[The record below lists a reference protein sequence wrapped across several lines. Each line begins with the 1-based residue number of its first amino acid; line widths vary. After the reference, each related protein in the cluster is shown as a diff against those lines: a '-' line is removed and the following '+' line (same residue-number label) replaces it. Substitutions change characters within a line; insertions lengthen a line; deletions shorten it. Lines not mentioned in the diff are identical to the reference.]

1 MRSPVNF
8 ATFRKQMKISY
19 RWLQSLFPLTREAAD
34 VAKVLTATGLEVEGW
49 TQVDDVPGGLAGC
62 VVGQI
67 QHCTRHPDADRLQV
81 CQVDVGED
89 APLEI
94 VCGATNAR
102 AGLRV
107 IVARVG
113 AQLFPTHGD
122 PLTIRKGK
130 IRGVESHGMI
140 CAEDELGLGEGH
152 AGVLELEGEWAPGT
166 PAAVALEVGSD
177 LVFEIGLTP
186 NRTDAMSHWG
196 VARDLRAG
204 LLHETVPGIG
214 AGSDLPDMHWPLG
227 QPLAATGTPS
237 GVRIVVEDLAAAPR
251 YLGLVLDGVKVGPSP
266 EAVQRTLRAI
276 GVAPINNVV
285 DATNWVLHELGTPL
299 HAFDR
304 RALAGDVVRVRRA
317 RAGETLITLDGTL
330 RTLDPADLV
339 IANDQAPMGLAGV
352 FGGQQSGIQPDT
364 TSVFLEAAWF
374 QPATIRATAKRHGLS
389 TDASFRFERGV
400 DPAAVRAGLERAAK
414 LLVDWAGVERVSG
427 LIEGESGTCP
437 SAVPCVLEEAF
448 LRRIL
453 GEDLPPARVESIL
466 DALDIEI
473 TERIDGAWHLLI
485 PSYRSDVTRPA
496 DVAEEILRIHGFD
509 RIPLPRQLRA
519 RATHTLGPDREKM
532 RHAIQSQLV
541 ARGFFEMMNNSLTR
555 KAYAEWAAEVS
566 GRRDLAL
573 ESRIDLLNPL
583 SSDLGSMRQS
593 LVFQG
598 LETVLRNR
606 NHQAKDLR
614 FFEIGRTYH
623 HRSEADG
630 KENGADGTTW
640 YRETEQLSL
649 FLCGQRAPENWNE
662 PVRDADLFT
671 LKSEVT
677 ALLEGLGLAQQFEE
691 RNGADGLYREGVS
704 WWREGQCVGRLGAVH
719 PHLLRAMDL
728 DVAVYASEWMLEPL
742 FEALHEKRIQA
753 RELPRFPAVRR
764 DLALVIEN
772 GTPFAEIRRVAVSAE
787 PRLLTRVGLFD
798 VYTGEKLPAGKVSY
812 AVSLTLQ
819 DPNKTLTDKQID
831 RSVNA
836 IRTALETQLGAA
848 LR

>member
-1 MRSPVNF
+1 
-8 ATFRKQMKISY
+8 MKISY
-19 RWLQSLFPLTREAAD
+19 RWMQSLFPMDGDPAD

-49 TQVDDVPGGLAGC
+49 SKVDDIPGGLAGC

-67 QHCTRHPDADRLQV
+67 QRCDRHPDADRLQV
-81 CQVDVGED
+81 CMVDVGEE
-89 APLEI
+89 APMQI
-94 VCGATNAR
+94 VCGAANAR

-107 IVARVG
+107 VVARIG
-113 AQLFPTHGD
+113 AQLFPVNGD

-152 AGVLELEGEWAPGT
+152 EGVLELAGEWAPGT
-166 PAAVALEVGSD
+166 PAAEALQVDSD
-177 LVFEIGLTP
+177 VVFEIGLTP

-214 AGSDLPDMHWPLG
+214 GVSDLPDMHWPLG
-227 QPLAATGTPS
+227 QPLAHTGETG
-237 GVRIVVEDLAAAPR
+237 GVRIAVEDAEAAPR
-251 YLGLVLDGVKVGPSP
+251 YLGLVLEGVKVGPSP
-266 EAVQRTLRAI
+266 ESVQRTLRAI

-304 RALAGDVVRVRRA
+304 RAIAGDVVRVRRA
-317 RAGETLITLDGTL
+317 RAGETLVTLDGTS

-339 IANDQAPMGLAGV
+339 IANDHAPMGLAGV
-352 FGGQQSGIQPDT
+352 FGGQHSGIQPDT

-374 QPATIRATAKRHGLS
+374 RPATIRAMAKRHGLS

-400 DPAAVRAGLERAAK
+400 DPAMVRAGLERAAK
-414 LLVDWAGVERVSG
+414 LLTDWAGVDRVSG
-427 LIEGESGTCP
+427 LMEGESGTCP
-437 SAVPCVLEEAF
+437 TVTRCRLEEAF
-448 LRRIL
+448 LSRIL
-453 GEDLPPARVESIL
+453 GESLPASRIESIL

-473 TERIDGAWHLLI
+473 VERLDGAWDLLI
-485 PSYRSDVTRPA
+485 PSFRTDVTRPA

-509 RIPLPRQLRA
+509 RIPLPRQWRA
-519 RATHTLGPDREKM
+519 RPSHPQGPDREKM
-532 RHAIQSQLV
+532 RHAIQNLLV
-541 ARGFFEMMNNSLTR
+541 ARGFSEMMNNSMTR
-555 KAYAEWAAEVS
+555 KAYGEWAAEVS
-566 GRRDLAL
+566 GHRDLAL

-593 LVFQG
+593 LIFQG
-598 LETVLRNR
+598 LETIARNR

-623 HRSEADG
+623 HRDAADG
-630 KENGADGTTW
+630 PVSGSDGTVW

-649 FLCGQRAPENWNE
+649 FLSGHHAPENWNE
-662 PVRDADLFT
+662 PVREADLFT
-671 LKSEVT
+671 LKAEVV
-677 ALLEGLGLAQQFEE
+677 ALLEGLGMASLLEE
-691 RNGADGLYREGVS
+691 RNGAEGLYGEGVS
-704 WWREGQCVGRLGAVH
+704 WWWEGQCVGRLGAVH
-719 PHLLRAMDL
+719 PKLLQAMDL
-728 DVAVYASEWMLEPL
+728 EVAVYASEWFLEPL
-742 FEALHEKRIQA
+742 FQALHQPQIQA

-764 DLALVIEN
+764 DLSLILEN
-772 GTPFAEIRRVAVSAE
+772 GTPFADIRRVAASAE
-787 PRLLTRVGLFD
+787 PRLLTCVGLFD
-798 VYTGEKLPAGKVSY
+798 VYTGDKLPEGKVSY
-812 AVSLTLQ
+812 AISLTLQ
-819 DPNKTLTDKQID
+819 DANKTLTDKQID
-831 RSVNA
+831 RSVQA

>member
-1 MRSPVNF
+1 
-8 ATFRKQMKISY
+8 
-19 RWLQSLFPLTREAAD
+19 
-34 VAKVLTATGLEVEGW
+34 
-49 TQVDDVPGGLAGC
+49 
-62 VVGQI
+62 
-67 QHCTRHPDADRLQV
+67 
-81 CQVDVGED
+81 
-89 APLEI
+89 
-94 VCGATNAR
+94 
-102 AGLRV
+102 
-107 IVARVG
+107 
-113 AQLFPTHGD
+113 
-122 PLTIRKGK
+122 
-130 IRGVESHGMI
+130 
-140 CAEDELGLGEGH
+140 
-152 AGVLELEGEWAPGT
+152 
-166 PAAVALEVGSD
+166 
-177 LVFEIGLTP
+177 
-186 NRTDAMSHWG
+186 
-196 VARDLRAG
+196 
-204 LLHETVPGIG
+204 
-214 AGSDLPDMHWPLG
+214 
-227 QPLAATGTPS
+227 
-237 GVRIVVEDLAAAPR
+237 
-251 YLGLVLDGVKVGPSP
+251 
-266 EAVQRTLRAI
+266 
-276 GVAPINNVV
+276 
-285 DATNWVLHELGTPL
+285 
-299 HAFDR
+299 
-304 RALAGDVVRVRRA
+304 
-317 RAGETLITLDGTL
+317 
-330 RTLDPADLV
+330 
-339 IANDQAPMGLAGV
+339 
-352 FGGQQSGIQPDT
+352 
-364 TSVFLEAAWF
+364 
-374 QPATIRATAKRHGLS
+374 
-389 TDASFRFERGV
+389 
-400 DPAAVRAGLERAAK
+400 
-414 LLVDWAGVERVSG
+414 
-427 LIEGESGTCP
+427 
-437 SAVPCVLEEAF
+437 
-448 LRRIL
+448 
-453 GEDLPPARVESIL
+453 
-466 DALDIEI
+466 
-473 TERIDGAWHLLI
+473 
-485 PSYRSDVTRPA
+485 
-496 DVAEEILRIHGFD
+496 
-509 RIPLPRQLRA
+509 
-519 RATHTLGPDREKM
+519 
-532 RHAIQSQLV
+532 
-541 ARGFFEMMNNSLTR
+541 MMNNSLTR

-677 ALLEGLGLAQQFEE
+677 ALLEGLGLAQQLEE

-836 IRTALETQLGAA
+836 IRTALET
-848 LR
+848 

>member
-1 MRSPVNF
+1 LLCPVNF

-19 RWLQSLFPLTREAAD
+19 RWLQTLFPLTREVAD

-49 TQVDDVPGGLAGC
+49 ERVDDVPGGLAGC

-67 QHCTRHPDADRLQV
+67 QHCNRHPDADRLQV
-81 CQVDVGED
+81 CLVDVGEE
-89 APLEI
+89 APLQI
-94 VCGATNAR
+94 VCGAANAR

-107 IVARVG
+107 IVARIG
-113 AQLFPTHGD
+113 AQLFPVHGD
-122 PLTIRKGK
+122 PLTIKKGK

-152 AGVLELEGEWAPGT
+152 EGVLELAGEWAPGT
-166 PAAVALEVGSD
+166 PAAEALNLGSD
-177 LVFEIGLTP
+177 WVFEIGLTP

-214 AGSDLPDMHWPLG
+214 AGSGLPDMHWPLG
-227 QPLAATGTPS
+227 QPLAVTGDTF
-237 GVRIVVEDLAAAPR
+237 GMRIAVEDLEAAPR

-266 EAVQRTLRAI
+266 ENVQRMLRAI
-276 GVAPINNVV
+276 GVTPINNVV

-304 RALAGDVVRVRRA
+304 RAIAGDVVRVRRA
-317 RAGETLITLDGTL
+317 RGGETLTTLDGTS

-339 IANDQAPMGLAGV
+339 IANEHNPMGLAGV
-352 FGGQQSGIQPDT
+352 FGGQHSGIQPDT

-400 DPAAVRAGLERAAK
+400 DPAMVRAGLERAAK
-414 LLVDWAGVERVSG
+414 LLIDWAGVTRVSG
-427 LIEGESGTCP
+427 LLEGASGTCP
-437 SAVPCVLEEAF
+437 TATRCLLEEAF
-448 LRRIL
+448 LGRIL
-453 GEDLPPARVESIL
+453 GESLPATRIESIL

-473 TERIDGAWHLLI
+473 VERTDGAWDLLI

-509 RIPLPRQLRA
+509 RIPLPRQIRA
-519 RATHTLGPDREKM
+519 RASHVQGPDREKM
-532 RHAIQSQLV
+532 RYALQGLLV
-541 ARGFFEMMNNSLTR
+541 ARGFSEMMNNSMTR
-555 KAYAEWAAEVS
+555 KAYGEWATEVS

-598 LETVLRNR
+598 LETIVRNR

-630 KENGADGTTW
+630 PAHGADGTSS

-649 FLCGQRAPENWNE
+649 FLCGHRAPENWNNPLE
-662 PVRDADLFT
+662 EADLFT
-671 LKSEVT
+671 LKTEVM
-677 ALLEGLGLAQQFEE
+677 AMLEGLGLLQHLEE
-691 RNGADGLYREGVS
+691 RNGADGLYQEGVS
-704 WWREGQCVGRLGAVH
+704 WWQEGQCIGRLGAVH
-719 PHLLRAMDL
+719 PHILRAMDL
-728 DVAVYASEWMLEPL
+728 DAKVFASEWMLEPL
-742 FEALHEKRIQA
+742 FQALHQPRIQA
-753 RELPRFPAVRR
+753 QELPRFPAVRR
-764 DLALVIEN
+764 DLSLILEK
-772 GTPFAEIRRVAVSAE
+772 GTPFADIRRVAASAE

-798 VYTGEKLPAGKVSY
+798 VYSGDKLPEGKVSY
-812 AVSLTLQ
+812 AISLTLQ
-819 DPNKTLTDKQID
+819 DASKTLTDKQID
-831 RSVNA
+831 RSVNG
-836 IRTALETQLGAA
+836 IRTALETELGAA